1 MGTDKHY
8 NVSTIRFY
16 CCPIGYCALC
26 AYLCAY
32 MYVSIMYRFED
43 SKTPFM
49 PYPLSMSSSCNP
61 LSRQTHPTPCKRHEH
76 VTVFATAENALM
88 AMHVNF
94 LTLVSPK
101 HKSKHRW
108 RARPL
113 ATAPPPPAPA
123 PPRKRTTPTEHQKSN
138 NRSCSLQVYPGTALH
153 GGGRTE

>member
-1 MGTDKHY
+1 MSLQY
-8 NVSTIRFY
+8 VSIVVYRV
-16 CCPIGYCALC
+16 LC
-26 AYLCAY
+26 VVRLLVRLH
-32 MYVSIMYRFED
+32 VSIMYRFED

-49 PYPLSMSSSCNP
+49 PYPCHVIIVYP
-61 LSRQTHPTPCKRHEH
+61 LSRTHPTPCKRHEH

-113 ATAPPPPAPA
+113 ATAPPPPAPPA
-123 PPRKRTTPTEHQKSN
+123 PAPYRKRTTPTEHQKSN
-138 NRSCSLQVYPGTALH
+138 NKSCSLQVYPGTALH